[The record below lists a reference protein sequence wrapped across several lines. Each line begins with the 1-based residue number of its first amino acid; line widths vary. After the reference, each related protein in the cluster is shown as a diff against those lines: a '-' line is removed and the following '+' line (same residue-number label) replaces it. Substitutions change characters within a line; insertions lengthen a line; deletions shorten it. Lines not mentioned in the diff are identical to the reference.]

1 MSPPHVV
8 STTSV
13 SIATSEIVVVSASVS
28 VDVLVIVVSVVV
40 VLDSVVAVV
49 VVVALVVVVV
59 HWASLLVLICC
70 AFGTVLHETVVIP
83 ITTAIAEIINLF
95 FKDIGLFL
103 SIIHLLACH
112 GKNKMAVFL
121 LQL

>member
-1 MSPPHVV
+1 MSPLHVV

-13 SIATSEIVVVSASVS
+13 SITTSGIVATSVS
-28 VDVLVIVVSVVV
+28 VDVLVVVVSVVV
-40 VLDSVVAVV
+40 VLNSVVAVV
-49 VVVALVVVVV
+49 VVVVVV
-59 HWASLLVLICC
+59 HWLSLLVLICC

-95 FKDIGLFL
+95 LKDIGLFL

-112 GKNKMAVFL
+112 GETR
-121 LQL
+121 

>member
-1 MSPPHVV
+1 
-8 STTSV
+8 
-13 SIATSEIVVVSASVS
+13 
-28 VDVLVIVVSVVV
+28 
-40 VLDSVVAVV
+40 
-49 VVVALVVVVV
+49 
-59 HWASLLVLICC
+59 VLICR

-112 GKNKMAVFL
+112 GETR
-121 LQL
+121 